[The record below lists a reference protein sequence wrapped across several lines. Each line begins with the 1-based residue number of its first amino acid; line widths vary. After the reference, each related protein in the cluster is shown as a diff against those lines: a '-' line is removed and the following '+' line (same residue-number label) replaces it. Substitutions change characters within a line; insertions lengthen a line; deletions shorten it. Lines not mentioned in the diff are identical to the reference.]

1 MRKLIVFFFLFIY
14 LFSSTELS
22 ELLKVNVLIEHFAEH
37 KIETK
42 TLSFSQFLYMHY
54 IQHGKDNGD
63 GTKDDKLPFHSDSE
77 TVNSF
82 ISVPIPC
89 VPFSISFIHILQND
103 KKVNFYDVDKT
114 ITSSFLSTIWQPP
127 QIV

>member
-1 MRKLIVFFFLFIY
+1 MRKLIVLFFLFLY
-14 LFSSTELS
+14 LFSSTEFS

-54 IQHGKDNGD
+54 IKHGKDNGD
-63 GTKDDKLPFHSDSE
+63 GNKDDKLPFHSDSE

-82 ISVPIPC
+82 ISVPLPC
-89 VPFSISFIHILQND
+89 VPFSISFIHILKND